1 MVNRQQQTMIENHF
15 YPAFLDKYAVD
26 RYDFWF
32 EQMAKQVEKAGE
44 RLPPELTAIN
54 GTKS

>member
-1 MVNRQQQTMIENHF
+1 MIENHF

-26 RYDFWF
+26 RYDN
-32 EQMAKQVEKAGE
+32 QLEKAGE
-44 RLPPELTAIN
+44 VLPPELTAIN